1 VLTELKDIHH
11 QLREAI
17 AELAAVVT
25 RQQMDDAAL
34 TAARLKLTR
43 LSRRRRSFIDCSVL
57 PKLHDLATA
66 EAALVADLRL
76 ESARLGVESSEHIG
90 RWTMRSITADW
101 AGYQRASAAMRA
113 SMLKRIE
120 REAAIL
126 YPLLETR
133 SASQQAA

>member
-1 VLTELKDIHH
+1 VLTELKAIHD

-25 RQQMDDAAL
+25 QPEMNDAAL

-43 LSRRRRSFIDCSVL
+43 MSRRRRSLIDSSIYPLLYDL
-57 PKLHDLATA
+57 PAA
-66 EAALVADLRL
+66 EAVGLEELRL
-76 ESARLGVESSEHIG
+76 EAGRLAAQSSDHIG
-90 RWTMRSITADW
+90 RWTMRTITADW
-101 AGYQRASAAMRA
+101 PGYQRASAAMRA

-133 SASQQAA
+133 AKREAA